1 MLINLNKFKRVVL
14 TLSVTVLAACGPEA
28 APVDP
33 DAETMARGVEMLY
46 RSADPIGAEALFREV
61 LVRTPTHY
69 GAHYQ
74 LAVALDSGGKPAEA
88 RPAWEAVLRLA
99 AAISDSSVTRTAQQR
114 LAAPDTAAHSAMMTL
129 GLHLLYARNDA
140 AAAAEQFRALLRRN
154 STHYGA
160 SYQLAT
166 ALDRAGQVAEARAQW
181 VKVLGMATA
190 IRDTATANTARA
202 RLR

>member
-1 MLINLNKFKRVVL
+1 MLINLNSLKRAVL
-14 TLSVTVLAACGPEA
+14 ALSVTGLAACPPAA

-33 DAETMARGVEMLY
+33 DAETMSRGVEMLY
-46 RSADPIGAEALFREV
+46 KSADPIGAEALFREV
-61 LVRTPTHY
+61 LARTPSHY

-74 LAVALDSGGKPAEA
+74 LAVALDSGGKPTEA

-99 AAISDSSVTRTAQQR
+99 EAISDTSVTRTAQAR
-114 LAAPDTAAHSAMMTL
+114 LAAPDTATHSAMMTL
-129 GLHLLYARNDA
+129 GLNLLYAKNDP

-160 SYQLAT
+160 TYQLAT
-166 ALDRAGQVAEARAQW
+166 ALDRAGQAADARAQW

-190 IRDTATANTARA
+190 IQDTATANTARA